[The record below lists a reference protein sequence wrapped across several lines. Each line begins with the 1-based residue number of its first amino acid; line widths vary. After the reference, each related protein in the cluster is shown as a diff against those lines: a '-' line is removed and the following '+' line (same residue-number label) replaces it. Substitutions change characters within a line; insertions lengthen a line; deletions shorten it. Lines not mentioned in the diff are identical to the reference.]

1 MPSPR
6 QLILSLLCALQAVPY
21 INVGGVHV
29 EVTTVAGEVSWWIT
43 FTADCRLCTGDVPLM
58 TASPAEAM
66 ELREVQVIGEIVAAA
81 ASTQCLTNRRLGAG
95 WQPADTP

>member
-6 QLILSLLCALQAVPY
+6 QLILSLLFALQAVPY

-66 ELREVQVIGEIVAAA
+66 ELREVQVSCVVVAA
-81 ASTQCLTNRRLGAG
+81 ASTQCLTTRRRGAG